1 MGGNYL
7 SSGESQKTKQIHES
21 LRNQRQQPFQE
32 LMVWVRL
39 ILKKLIET
47 VRYSGPP
54 SSVHSI
60 QPGNHSSPTSTED
73 QKFVLQKGYI
83 TQSLLPEATLGRV
96 ECGRTIS
103 KVGRLSKYLHQL
115 YGTLSSIE
123 LLGLGHEAG
132 CCVSEQ
138 LNVKMLKAVISGF
151 LVKVSI
157 SLEHH
162 SVTPKAASPSL
173 NTCNF
178 QLAHVFT
185 FYSKIVV
192 LRSCEIQ
199 CREIPCTHL
208 LDSPNAHI
216 LNNYSALSKLEN

>member
-1 MGGNYL
+1 MKQLDTQVHPPL
-7 SSGESQKTKQIHES
+7 SIPYSQAITPLPPQQKTRS
-21 LRNQRQQPFQE
+21 LFSR
-32 LMVWVRL
+32 
-39 ILKKLIET
+39 
-47 VRYSGPP
+47 
-54 SSVHSI
+54 
-60 QPGNHSSPTSTED
+60 
-73 QKFVLQKGYI
+73 KGI

-192 LRSCEIQ
+192 LRSCEI
-199 CREIPCTHL
+199 
-208 LDSPNAHI
+208 
-216 LNNYSALSKLEN
+216 